1 VPPAVTTLSS
11 DFALKQR
18 VAETL
23 LSGMDAEEAAVAL
36 CVTKDEVDRQR
47 SHPAVRAVVQDLA
60 TITRDQVAKVAE
72 DLGRLAVVSV
82 ATLDGLLRDPKTPAA
97 VLSRTALEVI
107 KLSGNAAP
115 TKFVG
120 LTGTIPDAMM
130 EEVRKRAMGAGMGEI
145 LNVTAQRVMPTEATE
160 TTEMTE
166 ATENGEGEAPVP
178 LTPTT
183 FEQGEQ
189 TQ

>member
-1 VPPAVTTLSS
+1 VPPAAPTTTLAS

-36 CVTKDEVDRQR
+36 SVTKDEVDRQR

-120 LTGTIPDAMM
+120 LTGTIPDAVMD
-130 EEVRKRAMGAGMGEI
+130 EVRKRAMGAGMGEI
-145 LNVTAQRVMPTEATE
+145 LNVTAQRVMPATDN
-160 TTEMTE
+160 TG
-166 ATENGEGEAPVP
+166 GEGEAAVP

-183 FEQGEQ
+183 FEHLEHIEQGEQ